1 MYTPFKLLKTT
12 ELTLLRKSF
21 FFPWYELTDGQNTYG
36 KLSYEGFFRR
46 TAIVELADRT
56 YKIEFESFFSRMMN
70 IILNGE
76 IIGKCKLGLF
86 SKANLTMNDGFEAEL
101 SRDSVWTRGYAWNTS
116 RFGNIVKLTEAL
128 FSYKKVVTI
137 TTDQNSVNIDNMPL
151 LCFLGSHLIILRR
164 NRRRAA
170 R

>member
-1 MYTPFKLLKTT
+1 MYREFNLLRTS
-12 ELTLLRKSF
+12 ELTLERRSF
-21 FFPWYELTDGQNTYG
+21 FFPWYELTDGQFTYG
-36 KLSYEGFFRR
+36 KLSYEGLFRR
-46 TAIVELADRT
+46 TTIVELADRT
-56 YKIEFESFFSRMMN
+56 YKIEFESFFSRTMN

-76 IIGKCKLGLF
+76 MIGKCKLGLF
-86 SKANLTMNDGFEAEL
+86 SKASLAMNDGFEAEL

-116 RFGNIVKLTEAL
+116 RFGEIVKLTEAL
-128 FSYKKVVTI
+128 FSYKKIVTI
-137 TTDQNSVNIDNMPL
+137 TIDPNSVNIDNMPL

>member
-1 MYTPFKLLKTT
+1 MYTAFKLLKTT
-12 ELTLLRKSF
+12 ELTLLRKAF

-36 KLSYEGFFRR
+36 KLSYEGLFRR
-46 TAIVELADRT
+46 TAIVELANRT

-137 TTDQNSVNIDNMPL
+137 TTDPNSVNIDNMPL